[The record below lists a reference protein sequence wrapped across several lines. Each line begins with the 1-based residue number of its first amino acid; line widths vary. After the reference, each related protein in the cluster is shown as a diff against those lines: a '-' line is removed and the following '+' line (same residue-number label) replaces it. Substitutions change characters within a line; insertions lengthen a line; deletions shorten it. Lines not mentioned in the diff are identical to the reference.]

1 MKSRICALLLIVR
14 CLLTR
19 DHMCAYFCQNCLFT
33 GLVFVNEGARCAS
46 AAGGG
51 PPASD
56 PAGSAPGGG
65 GNAAGQS
72 RGGGGGGGSS
82 GGASSGTGGREGVS
96 APGSSSAT
104 DGGGA
109 GNSASLPSGTV
120 DGGVGAAGPS
130 HVNPGVEQGSNTAP
144 GPAARGPEAPPARP
158 SAPPA
163 GNPSPPPHAPQ
174 QTSDPN
180 AVSANPAEDAT
191 TPPSVTN
198 PFKVKSS
205 LLKDQKGLKITGPC
219 ESYFQVYL
227 VPYLYMNV
235 NATSSEIEMEPMFM
249 KVDDKIKFEKEKHL
263 LHNICAAD
271 KTFKLVLYMYDG
283 VLTIK
288 WKVYPLNGDKT
299 ADRTLDIRKYKMK
312 DIGQPIT
319 SMQVVVMTEQNK
331 TVYVES
337 KNFSIM
343 NEIPEKCDAI
353 ANECFMSGVLDVQK
367 CYHCSLLL
375 QKKENAQEC
384 FKFVSPK
391 IKNSFDE
398 IQAKGEDEENPNEEE
413 LQKTIDNIFVKVYK
427 KGENLYKEVDQL
439 AIIDSSFKSEL
450 LKYCSLMKEVDASGA
465 LDNHQLGDAED
476 VFAHITTMLHSN
488 SDLDVF
494 SLKSKL
500 KNAALCLKNGDE
512 WVGSKTGL
520 ALPNLS
526 PQTFEDT
533 PTQTVDGGDEQA
545 ALETGEDGVVDL
557 ASLQS
562 VDVSPF
568 LVTDKLF
575 CNDDYCDRAKDTSSC
590 VAKIEVQDQG
600 DCATSWLFASKVH
613 LETIKCVKGYDHVG
627 ASALYVA
634 NCSGEEAN
642 DKCHSPSNPLEFLNT
657 LEETKFLPAESDLPY
672 SYQAVNNVC
681 PEPKSHWKNLWANVK
696 LLGPTNEPNSVS
708 TKGYTAYQ
716 SDHFKGNMDAFI
728 KLVKSEVMKKGSV
741 IAYVKAAGTLSY
753 DLNGKKVLSLCG
765 SETPDLAVNIVGY
778 GNYISAEGVKKP
790 YWLLQ
795 NSWGKHWGDKGTF
808 KVDMHGPPGCQH
820 NFIHTAAVFNLD
832 IPVVVP
838 TPNSDPE
845 INNYYLKNSPDFFSN
860 FYLNKHEAGS
870 DGNSDGAKS
879 VSGNST
885 VQGQDGPPATAG
897 EVGAAAPA
905 KGPTSLEPSQSVDGG
920 SGQTGVVG
928 ANGKGQP
935 GDVTSSVQGSTVVL
949 NPSQVEDTRTASLPN
964 RGVSG
969 VASVQPSGDTA
980 QSSLTTSS
988 GTQNPSVTTGTTRQ
1002 TNQQRTQQTTQ
1013 EQTPK
1018 VPLSS
1023 LKGSTGVNVT
1033 EVKEALHFLKSVKNG
1048 KVKSNFV
1055 AYVNADAMGDEKV
1068 CSRAFSTDADK
1079 QTECIEF
1086 CEKNWDA
1093 CKGKVS
1099 PGYCL
1104 TKKRGS
1110 NDCFFC
1116 FV

>member
-46 AAGGG
+46 AAGEGT
-51 PPASD
+51 AVTVQ
-56 PAGSAPGGG
+56 
-65 GNAAGQS
+65 AGQS
-72 RGGGGGGGSS
+72 PGSAGGGDGGGGGGGSS
-82 GGASSGTGGREGVS
+82 AGSSHSNSGGGQGSDAAAQRPA
-96 APGSSSAT
+96 APQPPPTPPAEGSSS
-104 DGGGA
+104 
-109 GNSASLPSGTV
+109 
-120 DGGVGAAGPS
+120 
-130 HVNPGVEQGSNTAP
+130 
-144 GPAARGPEAPPARP
+144 
-158 SAPPA
+158 PPA
-163 GNPSPPPHAPQ
+163 GNQNPSTSGSQPQNVSSVAAPVPP
-174 QTSDPN
+174 
-180 AVSANPAEDAT
+180 VEAT
-191 TPPSVTN
+191 PPPSVTN

-271 KTFKLVLYMYDG
+271 KTFKLVLYMYEG
-283 VLTIK
+283 ELTIK
-288 WKVYPLNGDKT
+288 WKVYPPKGETT

-375 QKKENAQEC
+375 QKKESAQEC

-450 LKYCSLMKEVDASGA
+450 LKYCSLMKEVDTSGA
-465 LDNHQLGDAED
+465 LDNHQLGNAED

-520 ALPNLS
+520 VLPNLS
-526 PQTFEDT
+526 PQNFEDS
-533 PTQTVDGGDEQA
+533 PTQTFDGGDEQA
-545 ALETGEDGVVDL
+545 ALEAGEDGVVDL
-557 ASLQS
+557 TSLQS

-634 NCSGEEAN
+634 NCSGTEAN
-642 DKCHSPSNPLEFLNT
+642 DKCHAASNPLEFLNT

-672 SYQAVNNVC
+672 SYKAVNNVC
-681 PEPKSHWKNLWANVK
+681 PQPKSHWKNLWANVK
-696 LLGPTNEPNSVS
+696 LLEKQYEPNAVS
-708 TKGYTAYQ
+708 AKGYTAYQ

-728 KLVKSEVMKKGSV
+728 KLVKSEVMKKGSA
-741 IAYVKAAGTLSY
+741 IAYVKAQGALSY

-765 SETPDLAVNIVGY
+765 GETPDLAVNIVGY

-838 TPNSDPE
+838 APSSDPE

-870 DGNSDGAKS
+870 DGNS
-879 VSGNST
+879 T
-885 VQGQDGPPATAG
+885 VQGQDGPAG
-897 EVGAAAPA
+897 PVE
-905 KGPTSLEPSQSVDGG
+905 GPSTNLEQPPSG
-920 SGQTGVVG
+920 SGGPDQTGGGGTSGQRQSG
-928 ANGKGQP
+928 A
-935 GDVTSSVQGSTVVL
+935 VTSTV
-949 NPSQVEDTRTASLPN
+949 PEGTT
-964 RGVSG
+964 GVSG
-969 VASVQPSGDTA
+969 PPRTGEVPSAALPPNRATSTVPPVQPSVDTSVPQSTTLTGRQNQPVATRSEA
-980 QSSLTTSS
+980 QA
-988 GTQNPSVTTGTTRQ
+988 N
-1002 TNQQRTQQTTQ
+1002 QQTTQ
-1013 EQTPK
+1013 AQAPK

-1110 NDCFFC
+1110 NECFFC

>member
-1 MKSRICALLLIVR
+1 MKSRICALLLI
-14 CLLTR
+14 
-19 DHMCAYFCQNCLFT
+19 
-33 GLVFVNEGARCAS
+33 GLVFVNEGARCAPPAGEGTAVTVQAGQS
-46 AAGGG
+46 PGSAGGG
-51 PPASD
+51 D
-56 PAGSAPGGG
+56 
-65 GNAAGQS
+65 
-72 RGGGGGGGSS
+72 GGGGGGGSS
-82 GGASSGTGGREGVS
+82 AGSSHSNSGGGQGSDAAAQRPA
-96 APGSSSAT
+96 APQPPPTPPAEGSSS
-104 DGGGA
+104 
-109 GNSASLPSGTV
+109 
-120 DGGVGAAGPS
+120 
-130 HVNPGVEQGSNTAP
+130 
-144 GPAARGPEAPPARP
+144 
-158 SAPPA
+158 PPA
-163 GNPSPPPHAPQ
+163 GNQNPSTSGSQPQNVSSVAAPVPP
-174 QTSDPN
+174 
-180 AVSANPAEDAT
+180 VEAT
-191 TPPSVTN
+191 PPPSVTN

-271 KTFKLVLYMYDG
+271 KTFKLVLYMYEG

-375 QKKENAQEC
+375 QKKESAQEC

-439 AIIDSSFKSEL
+439 AIMDSSFKSEL
-450 LKYCSLMKEVDASGA
+450 LKYCSLMKEVDTSGA

-520 ALPNLS
+520 VLPNLS

-870 DGNSDGAKS
+870 DGNS
-879 VSGNST
+879 T
-885 VQGQDGPPATAG
+885 VQGQ
-897 EVGAAAPA
+897 EEPA
-905 KGPTSLEPSQSVDGG
+905 KQVGSAGSLAESSGNLTPSQSESGG
-920 SGQTGVVG
+920 SAQPEAGGAKAPGPQGAVVSEQES
-928 ANGKGQP
+928 A
-935 GDVTSSVQGSTVVL
+935 
-949 NPSQVEDTRTASLPN
+949 
-964 RGVSG
+964 
-969 VASVQPSGDTA
+969 VASSPPRAEAASGALSTGGVRSADQAVQRTGGAT
-980 QSSLTTSS
+980 QSASTTLTV
-988 GTQNPSVTTGTTRQ
+988 TQNLPVATQ
-1002 TNQQRTQQTTQ
+1002 PAAQRTQQTTQ
-1013 EQTPK
+1013 AGTETPK

-1110 NDCFFC
+1110 NECFFC

>member
-14 CLLTR
+14 CLLGR

-33 GLVFVNEGARCAS
+33 GLVFVNEGARCAPPAGEGTAVTVQAGQS
-46 AAGGG
+46 PGSAGGG
-51 PPASD
+51 D
-56 PAGSAPGGG
+56 
-65 GNAAGQS
+65 
-72 RGGGGGGGSS
+72 GGGGGGGSS
-82 GGASSGTGGREGVS
+82 AGSSHSNSGGGQGSDAAAQRPA
-96 APGSSSAT
+96 APQPPPTPPAEGSSS
-104 DGGGA
+104 
-109 GNSASLPSGTV
+109 
-120 DGGVGAAGPS
+120 
-130 HVNPGVEQGSNTAP
+130 
-144 GPAARGPEAPPARP
+144 
-158 SAPPA
+158 PPA
-163 GNPSPPPHAPQ
+163 GNQNPSTSGSQPQNVSSVAAPVPP
-174 QTSDPN
+174 
-180 AVSANPAEDAT
+180 VEAT
-191 TPPSVTN
+191 PPPSVTN

-375 QKKENAQEC
+375 QKKESAQEC

-450 LKYCSLMKEVDASGA
+450 LKYCSLMKEVDTSGA
-465 LDNHQLGDAED
+465 LDNHQLGNAED

-520 ALPNLS
+520 VLPNLS
-526 PQTFEDT
+526 PQNFEDS
-533 PTQTVDGGDEQA
+533 PTQTFDGGDEQA
-545 ALETGEDGVVDL
+545 ALEAGEDGVVDL
-557 ASLQS
+557 TSLQS

-634 NCSGEEAN
+634 NCSGTEAN
-642 DKCHSPSNPLEFLNT
+642 DKCHAASNPLEFLNT
-657 LEETKFLPAESDLPY
+657 LEETKFLAAESDLPY
-672 SYQAVNNVC
+672 SYKAVNNAC
-681 PEPKSHWKNLWANVK
+681 PEPKSHWKNLWENVK
-696 LLGPTNEPNSVS
+696 LLDPTNEPNSVS

-728 KLVKSEVMKKGSV
+728 KLVKSEVMKKGSA
-741 IAYVKAAGTLSY
+741 IAYVKAQGALSY

-765 SETPDLAVNIVGY
+765 GETPDLAVNIVGY

-838 TPNSDPE
+838 APNSDPE

-860 FYLNKHEAGS
+860 FYLNKYEAGS
-870 DGNSDGAKS
+870 DGNSDDAKS

-885 VQGQDGPPATAG
+885 VQGPDGPAG
-897 EVGAAAPA
+897 PSGPDGNVGQKGAAART
-905 KGPTSLEPSQSVDGG
+905 GEPSTAVERSQTADGVTTPPG
-920 SGQTGVVG
+920 GGG
-928 ANGKGQP
+928 ANGGRQGAEASVQERNAVDSGSP
-935 GDVTSSVQGSTVVL
+935 QAVTRPTPPPERVASGLASVQHSGDTTLPQSTTSSV
-949 NPSQVEDTRTASLPN
+949 
-964 RGVSG
+964 
-969 VASVQPSGDTA
+969 
-980 QSSLTTSS
+980 
-988 GTQNPSVTTGTTRQ
+988 TQNPPVATRPAP
-1002 TNQQRTQQTTQ
+1002 QTTH
-1013 EQTPK
+1013 QTAPAQPATPRE
-1018 VPLSS
+1018 PLSS

-1093 CKGKVS
+1093 CRRKQVLAGPLLFSTLKCVKLS
-1099 PGYCL
+1099 TYM
-1104 TKKRGS
+1104 R
-1110 NDCFFC
+1110 
-1116 FV
+1116 

>member
-1 MKSRICALLLIVR
+1 MKSRICALLLI
-14 CLLTR
+14 
-19 DHMCAYFCQNCLFT
+19 
-33 GLVFVNEGARCAS
+33 GLAFVNEGARCS
-46 AAGGG
+46 
-51 PPASD
+51 PPGDQGTSVTV
-56 PAGSAPGGG
+56 PAGSSQGEDSGG
-65 GNAAGQS
+65 GNSPGTS
-72 RGGGGGGGSS
+72 SDTGGGGGGGRSVPGTTS
-82 GGASSGTGGREGVS
+82 GGGSTGEV
-96 APGSSSAT
+96 SSAGST
-104 DGGGA
+104 HSNPGA
-109 GNSASLPSGTV
+109 GR
-120 DGGVGAAGPS
+120 
-130 HVNPGVEQGSNTAP
+130 GSNTAP
-144 GPAARGPEAPPARP
+144 GPAPLSSGPAPLSSGPAPLSSGPAPLSSGP
-158 SAPPA
+158 SSNPT
-163 GNPSPPPHAPQ
+163 GNHNPSTSGSQPQSVPNVAAPDSQ
-174 QTSDPN
+174 
-180 AVSANPAEDAT
+180 VEAT

-235 NATSSEIEMEPMFM
+235 KATSSEIEMEPMFM

-319 SMQVVVMTEQNK
+319 SMQVVVKTEQNK

-439 AIIDSSFKSEL
+439 AIMDSSFKSEL
-450 LKYCSLMKEVDASGA
+450 LKYCSLMKEVDTSGA

-520 ALPNLS
+520 VLPNLS

-885 VQGQDGPPATAG
+885 VQGQDGPPAP
-897 EVGAAAPA
+897 AAPA

-928 ANGKGQP
+928 ANGKGQR

>member
-1 MKSRICALLLIVR
+1 MKSRICALLLI
-14 CLLTR
+14 
-19 DHMCAYFCQNCLFT
+19 
-33 GLVFVNEGARCAS
+33 GLVFVNEGARCAPQAGEGTAVTVQAGQS
-46 AAGGG
+46 PGSAGGG
-51 PPASD
+51 D
-56 PAGSAPGGG
+56 GGGGGG
-65 GNAAGQS
+65 GNSGGTSSDTGGGVSAPGKTAAAG
-72 RGGGGGGGSS
+72 GGGGGGGSAS
-82 GGASSGTGGREGVS
+82 GPSSGTNGREGVS
-96 APGSSSAT
+96 A
-104 DGGGA
+104 
-109 GNSASLPSGTV
+109 
-120 DGGVGAAGPS
+120 AGPS
-130 HVNPGVEQGSNTAP
+130 TGADGGRVVNSAGSSHSNPGGTQGSNTAP
-144 GPAARGPEAPPARP
+144 QP
-158 SAPPA
+158 SAAPRSEGSSSLPA
-163 GNPSPPPHAPQ
+163 GNQNPSTSGSQPQSAPTVVAPVPPV
-174 QTSDPN
+174 D
-180 AVSANPAEDAT
+180 T
-191 TPPSVTN
+191 TPPPSVTN

-271 KTFKLVLYMYDG
+271 KTFKLVLYMYEG

-375 QKKENAQEC
+375 QKKESAQEC

-439 AIIDSSFKSEL
+439 AIMDSSFKSEL
-450 LKYCSLMKEVDASGA
+450 LKYCSLMKEVDGSGT

-494 SLKSKL
+494 TLKSKL

-520 ALPNLS
+520 VLPNLS
-526 PQTFEDT
+526 PQNFEDT

-634 NCSGEEAN
+634 NCSGKEAN
-642 DKCHSPSNPLEFLNT
+642 DKCHAASNPLEFLDT

-672 SYQAVNNVC
+672 SYKSVNNAC
-681 PEPKSHWKNLWANVK
+681 PEPKSHWKNLWENVK
-696 LLGPTNEPNSVS
+696 LLGPTNEPNSMS

-716 SDHFKGNMDAFI
+716 SDHFNGNMDAFI
-728 KLVKSEVMKKGSV
+728 KLVKSEVMKKGSA
-741 IAYVKAAGTLSY
+741 IAYVKAQGALSY

-790 YWLLQ
+790 YWVLQ

-820 NFIHTAAVFNLD
+820 NFIHTAAVFNVD

-870 DGNSDGAKS
+870 DGNSDDAKS
-879 VSGNST
+879 VSGNSM
-885 VQGQDGPPATAG
+885 VQGQDGPTGQVGEDGSARQTGLAG
-897 EVGAAAPA
+897 GSSANLASSESG
-905 KGPTSLEPSQSVDGG
+905 GDG
-920 SGQTGVVG
+920 SGQPEAGD
-928 ANGKGQP
+928 ANVQGQP
-935 GDVTSSVQGSTVVL
+935 RAVASEQERSAVDSSQPKEEVTRAASSRDGVTSADPAVQQSVRTGQPASNTLPRTQDQPVA
-949 NPSQVEDTRTASLPN
+949 TRPA
-964 RGVSG
+964 
-969 VASVQPSGDTA
+969 A
-980 QSSLTTSS
+980 
-988 GTQNPSVTTGTTRQ
+988 
-1002 TNQQRTQQTTQ
+1002 QRTQQTTQ

>member
-1 MKSRICALLLIVR
+1 MKSRICALLLI
-14 CLLTR
+14 
-19 DHMCAYFCQNCLFT
+19 
-33 GLVFVNEGARCAS
+33 GLAFVNEGARCAQ
-46 AAGGG
+46 ARGGG

-56 PAGSAPGGG
+56 PAGSAPGGGGGG

-109 GNSASLPSGTV
+109 GNSAGS
-120 DGGVGAAGPS
+120 S
-130 HVNPGVEQGSNTAP
+130 HSNPGGTQGSNTAP
-144 GPAARGPEAPPARP
+144 QP
-158 SAPPA
+158 SAAPRSEGSSSLPA
-163 GNPSPPPHAPQ
+163 GNQNPSTSGSQPQSAPTVVAPVPPV
-174 QTSDPN
+174 D
-180 AVSANPAEDAT
+180 T
-191 TPPSVTN
+191 TPPPSVTN

-271 KTFKLVLYMYDG
+271 KTFKLVLYMYEG

-375 QKKENAQEC
+375 QKKESAQEC

-439 AIIDSSFKSEL
+439 AIMDSSFKSEL
-450 LKYCSLMKEVDASGA
+450 LKYCSLMKEVDGSGT

-494 SLKSKL
+494 TLKSKL

-520 ALPNLS
+520 VLPNLS
-526 PQTFEDT
+526 PQNFEDS
-533 PTQTVDGGDEQA
+533 PTQTFDGGDEQA
-545 ALETGEDGVVDL
+545 ALETNEDGVVDL

-613 LETIKCVKGYDHVG
+613 LETIKCVKGHDHVD

-634 NCSGEEAN
+634 NCSGKEAN
-642 DKCHSPSNPLEFLNT
+642 DKCHAASNPLEFLNT
-657 LEETKFLPAESDLPY
+657 LEETKFLAAESDLPY

-696 LLGPTNEPNSVS
+696 LLGPTNEPNAVS

-716 SDHFKGNMDAFI
+716 SDSFKCNMDAFI

-741 IAYVKAAGTLSY
+741 IAYVKAAGALSY

-778 GNYISAEGVKKP
+778 GNYISAEGVKQP

-820 NFIHTAAVFNLD
+820 NFIHTAAVFNVD

-870 DGNSDGAKS
+870 DGNSDDAKS
-879 VSGNST
+879 VSGNSM
-885 VQGQDGPPATAG
+885 VQGQDGPTGQVG
-897 EVGAAAPA
+897 E
-905 KGPTSLEPSQSVDGG
+905 DG
-920 SGQTGVVG
+920 SAGQTGLAGGSSANLASSESGGGGPAQAGAGDAKEQGPGAVTPVKEGSAVVPTPPQAG
-928 ANGKGQP
+928 
-935 GDVTSSVQGSTVVL
+935 GDVRAAVPTDGVRSTV
-949 NPSQVEDTRTASLPN
+949 PP
-964 RGVSG
+964 
-969 VASVQPSGDTA
+969 VQPSVDTSLPQSTTLTGRQNQPVATRSEA
-980 QSSLTTSS
+980 QA
-988 GTQNPSVTTGTTRQ
+988 N
-1002 TNQQRTQQTTQ
+1002 QQTTQ
-1013 EQTPK
+1013 AGTETPK